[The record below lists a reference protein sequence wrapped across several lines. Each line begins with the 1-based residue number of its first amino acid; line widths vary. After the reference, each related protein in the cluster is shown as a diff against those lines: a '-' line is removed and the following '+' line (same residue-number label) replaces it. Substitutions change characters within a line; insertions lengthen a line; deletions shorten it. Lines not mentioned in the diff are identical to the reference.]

1 MYLEK
6 TPVWKDICYV
16 MFALVTQLCPTLCN
30 PTNCSLPGSS
40 VHGILQARVLK
51 WVAIPFS
58 RGSSNPGIE
67 PWSPA
72 LQADFLP
79 FELRGSPKRGM
90 HWLHWARN
98 WIQAPAWQAG
108 SYHWTT
114 HAPCNV
120 CTTLFTVA
128 RQKQHEC
135 PSTEGWIQKM
145 RCICPVEYCSAIKKD
160 ELMPFAVTYFYR
172 VDYICQDKDF

>member
-1 MYLEK
+1 MSNSVQPYGPYPARL
-6 TPVWKDICYV
+6 
-16 MFALVTQLCPTLCN
+16 LCPWGL
-30 PTNCSLPGSS
+30 SRQEYWSGLPCPPPGD
-40 VHGILQARVLK
+40 L
-51 WVAIPFS
+51 P
-58 RGSSNPGIE
+58 NPGIK
-67 PWSPA
+67 PRSPA